1 MQQVQRDTGKK
12 PMPERFMIG
21 TRIRERRVL
30 AGIRQTDLAGR
41 VGISPSYLNLIEHNR
56 RRIGGKTLLRL
67 ADALGVEPS
76 VLSEGAAAT
85 LVSGLREA
93 AGAADDAAP
102 ERDRAEE
109 FAERFPGWAG
119 LVTELYRRDQEMERT
134 IETLTDRLAHDP
146 FLADSLHEVIS
157 AVTAIRSTSSIL
169 VETEELEPE
178 WTARFH
184 RNINEDSARLTEG
197 AQALVKYLE
206 GAPNRDAEVQSPQ
219 DEMHA
224 VLAARGFHF
233 PELEREAA
241 GPRALSRLVRA
252 EAERGL
258 SGPAQTLLNAVLA
271 RYLEDARA
279 LPLGPFVS
287 ALRTLGPNP
296 ARLAKATGAD
306 LARVFRRLAAM
317 PEAEAGPVGLV
328 ICDASGSLIFRKP
341 VEGFSMPR
349 LAGACALWPLYRA
362 LSQPLAPLRRRVRQA
377 GRGGEVLEALAVA
390 GPEGPV
396 GFDRPAPV
404 RAHMLL
410 LPGRR
415 ESQDA
420 AEEIGVSCR
429 ICPLADCAARREPS
443 ILAEGF

>member
-1 MQQVQRDTGKK
+1 
-12 PMPERFMIG
+12 MPERFMIG

-30 AGIRQTDLAGR
+30 AGIRQIDLAGE

-67 ADALGVEPS
+67 AAALGVEPS
-76 VLSEGAAAT
+76 LLSEGAAAT

-119 LVTELYRRDQEMERT
+119 LVTGLYRRNQDMERT

-169 VETEELEPE
+169 VETEALEPE

-206 GAPNRDAEVQSPQ
+206 GAPNRDAEMRSPQ

-224 VLAARGFHF
+224 VLAARGYHF
-233 PELEREAA
+233 PELEREVA
-241 GPRALSRLVRA
+241 GPRAVARLVRE
-252 EAERGL
+252 EAGRGL
-258 SGPAQTLLNAVLA
+258 SGPAQSLLGAVLT
-271 RYLEDARA
+271 RYTEDARA
-279 LPLGPFVS
+279 LPLASFL
-287 ALRTLGPNP
+287 ARLRKLGPDP
-296 ARLAKATGAD
+296 ARLSEATGAG
-306 LARVFRRLAAM
+306 LAQVFRRLAAM

-328 ICDASGSLIFRKP
+328 ICDASGTLIFRKP
-341 VEGFSMPR
+341 IEGFAMPQ

-362 LSQPLAPLRRRVRQA
+362 LAQPMAPLRRRVRQA
-377 GRGGEVLEALAVA
+377 GRGGETVEALAVA
-390 GPEGPV
+390 GPEGPA

-410 LPGRR
+410 LP
-415 ESQDA
+415 DA
-420 AEEIGVSCR
+420 GAGQGAGQGAVEEMGVSCR
-429 ICPLADCAARREPS
+429 ICPLAACVARREPS

>member
-1 MQQVQRDTGKK
+1 MH
-12 PMPERFMIG
+12 
-21 TRIRERRVL
+21 
-30 AGIRQTDLAGR
+30 AGIRQTDLAQR

-67 ADALGVEPS
+67 ASALDVEPS

-93 AGAADDAAP
+93 AGGADDAAP
-102 ERDRAEE
+102 ESDRVEE

-119 LVTELYRRDQEMERT
+119 LVVELYRRTGEMERT

-157 AVTAIRSTSSIL
+157 AVTAIRATSSIL

-184 RNINEDSARLTEG
+184 RNINEDSARLTES
-197 AQALVKYLE
+197 AQVLVRYLE

-224 VLAARGFHF
+224 ALAARGFHF
-233 PELEREAA
+233 SELEREAA
-241 GPRALSRLVRA
+241 GPRAVARLVEA
-252 EAERGL
+252 EAARGL
-258 SGPAQTLLNAVLA
+258 SGPAQSLLSVMLM

-279 LPLGPFVS
+279 LPMGPFLA
-287 ALRTLGPNP
+287 ALGRLGPNP
-296 ARLAKATGAD
+296 ARLAKATGAG

-328 ICDASGSLIFRKP
+328 ICDASGTLIFRKP
-341 VEGFSMPR
+341 IEGFAMPR
-349 LAGACALWPLYRA
+349 LAGACALWPLYQA
-362 LSQPLAPLRRRVRQA
+362 MSQPLAPVRKRVRQA
-377 GRGGEVLEALAVA
+377 GRSGETLEALAVA
-390 GPEGPV
+390 GPEGV
-396 GFDRPAPV
+396 GGFERPAPV

-410 LPGRR
+410 LPDPG
-415 ESQDA
+415 A
-420 AEEIGVSCR
+420 AHGAVDEIGASCR
-429 ICPLADCAARREPS
+429 ICPLAKCAARREPS